1 MLSQA
6 ELTPSFAGLY
16 YTGREEKMAG
26 PAFDP
31 NGAVR
36 FDLSRGAASDARG
49 ARLLVMPA
57 AALEAIERAHAP
69 AIAALGTEIGRA
81 CGGKVA
87 SRLGGDGGV
96 RGAQLEVVVTHLAGE
111 LAIAGVGS
119 VHVERWGRAMVCVV
133 SNPSF
138 PSDAFL
144 SAVLAGALGAASGRE
159 VAAAPLGR
167 DGNAIRFFI
176 GAKATADRV
185 RGFVAQGKGFA
196 EIVTNIQ
203 AGQR

>member
-1 MLSQA
+1 
-6 ELTPSFAGLY
+6 
-16 YTGREEKMAG
+16 MAG

-36 FDLSRGAASDARG
+36 FDLNRGAASDARG

-57 AALEAIERAHAP
+57 SALEGIERAHAP
-69 AIAALGTEIGRA
+69 AVAALGVEIGKA
-81 CGGKVA
+81 CGARVA

-96 RGAQLEVVVTHLAGE
+96 RNAQLEVVVSHLAGE
-111 LAIAGVGS
+111 LAVAGIGA

-133 SNPSF
+133 SNPSV

-144 SAVLAGALGAASGRE
+144 AAVLGGALGAASGRD
-159 VAAAPLGR
+159 VAAAPLGK
-167 DGNAIRFFI
+167 DGNAIHFFI
-176 GAKATADRV
+176 GTKATAERV

-196 EIVTNIQ
+196 QIVTTLQQ
-203 AGQR
+203 AGGA